1 MKMNNKGLTLIEML
15 ATIILI
21 GIVSSLLFSL
31 INIVKK
37 EEVNSQS
44 NYQYEL
50 NKLKFIREIQ
60 NDLRENELLSISDES
75 TNEELII
82 KFNFNDMTTYL
93 KTHLDTFEYYKNDQ
107 LSNTLAFSKDI
118 HIDKCASFTY
128 KENIEN
134 NNYYFMIHI
143 PLLRQ
148 EYFDNLEITYSNNS
162 NITRNNINNN
172 IGICTN

>member
-31 INIVKK
+31 INIVKR

-44 NYQYEL
+44 SYQYEL
-50 NKLKFIREIQ
+50 NKLKFLREIQ
-60 NDLRENELLSISDES
+60 NDLRENELLSLSDES
-75 TNEELII
+75 INEELII
-82 KFNFNDMTTYL
+82 KFVFNNMTTYL
-93 KTHLDTFEYYKNDQ
+93 KTNQDTFEYYKNNQ
-107 LSNTLAFSKDI
+107 LSNTLTFTKDI

-128 KENIEN
+128 KEDIEN
-134 NNYYFMIHI
+134 NNYYFMINI

-148 EYFDNLEITYSNNS
+148 EYFDTLEITYSDNLD
-162 NITRNNINNN
+162 IAINNINNN
-172 IGICTN
+172 IGICAN